1 VAVAGGAAAAV
12 AVAGFSIGSRG
23 AEKPSLYMTHFLASV
38 RNLSEAELALEA
50 GADLVD
56 LKEPSRGALG
66 AADHA
71 VIADVARRVGARAA
85 VSATVGDVPMLA
97 DAVCQQVADVA
108 ACGVD
113 YVKLGLLPE
122 GDPRRCLEMLGA
134 SQLVRRLIVVLFAD
148 RLPDFDAVSA
158 AACIGAAGVMLDT
171 AGKSAGSLLDYL
183 HFEALG
189 RFVATAKARG
199 LLVGL
204 AGSLRKEQVPSLLAL
219 APDLL
224 GFRGALCRGEDRGRE
239 LDSAACREVRASIP
253 LAVNRLHPRPAIPL
267 PRAPAPALC

>member
-1 VAVAGGAAAAV
+1 
-12 AVAGFSIGSRG
+12 
-23 AEKPSLYMTHFLASV
+23 MTQFLASV
-38 RNLSEAELALEA
+38 RNESEAEVALEA
-50 GADLVD
+50 GANLVD

-66 AADHA
+66 AVDDTII
-71 VIADVARRVGARAA
+71 VGVMRRVGARAA
-85 VSATVGDVPMLA
+85 VSATVGDVPMMR
-97 DAVCQQVADVA
+97 DEVHEKVAKVA

-122 GDPRRCLEMLGA
+122 RDPRGCLESFGG

-158 AACIGAAGVMLDT
+158 AANIGAAGVMLDT
-171 AGKSAGSLLDYL
+171 AEKSAGSLLDHL
-183 HFEALG
+183 HFQALA
-189 RFVATAKARG
+189 RFVAAAKARS

-224 GFRGALCRGEDRGRE
+224 GFRGALCRGGKRGGE
-239 LDSAACREVRASIP
+239 LDSAACREVRALIP
-253 LAVNRLHPRPAIPL
+253 LAVNRLHPRPTI
-267 PRAPAPALC
+267 PRARPLRRYARRRGAEGAASLME